1 MAPTFEK
8 LFDFQ
13 SNVEAELAAYFQ
25 ANGLRAFET
34 RSTVDLPDARVI
46 VMVEIG
52 TAHGHKTPG
61 ASSGTGANEEDWF
74 NLVIKFQIQTER
86 ELSGGFPLTEFSNLH
101 DYLVARVRVLM
112 LWGSLRGT
120 LGNATALDLPFY
132 NLAVLTFAGATDAIA
147 DGGLDVTELTY
158 SAQIQIL
165 ASAWPQP

>member
-13 SNVEAELAAYFQ
+13 SNIEAEIAAYFN
-25 ANGLRAFET
+25 ANGLKAFET
-34 RSTVDLPDARVI
+34 RSTKDLPDARVI

-52 TAHGHKTPG
+52 TAHGHKTPSALAQTG
-61 ASSGTGANEEDWF
+61 SSEEDWF

-86 ELSGGFPLTEFSNLH
+86 ELSTGFPLTEFSNLH

-120 LGNATALDLPFY
+120 LGSTTALDLSFY
-132 NLAVLTFAGATDAIA
+132 DLAVLTFSGATDAIA
-147 DGGLDVTELTY
+147 DGGLDVTVLTY
-158 SAQIQIL
+158 SAQIQIS
-165 ASAWPQP
+165 ADAWPQT